1 MNPSNPCD
9 TQNFEKAFLD
19 MKPVISDEIDAYE
32 VQEQERID
40 TEFAD
45 SEGLIEIS
53 SPRVSHLPEGT
64 VGDSE
69 GYTSNNQHP
78 IVIHAAKAVLGADN
92 QDGESGRGIASK
104 MPVDLE
110 GDFAK
115 QTIIKTRFVDLRQ
128 SPHLTQRTL
137 EPSECEPHPS
147 TPVLNSFL
155 LPMLPCL

>member
-19 MKPVISDEIDAYE
+19 MKPVISDEIDGDE

-40 TEFAD
+40 IEFPD
-45 SEGLIEIS
+45 SEDLIAIS
-53 SPRVSHLPEGT
+53 SPCVSHLPEGP
-64 VGDSE
+64 VGDPE

-78 IVIHAAKAVLGADN
+78 IVIHAAKADHGADN
-92 QDGESGRGIASK
+92 QDGESRRGIAPK

-115 QTIIKTRFVDLRQ
+115 QTILKTRFVALRQ

-147 TPVLNSFL
+147 TPILNSFL
-155 LPMLPCL
+155 LPMLSCL

>member
-1 MNPSNPCD
+1 MNPSIPCD

-19 MKPVISDEIDAYE
+19 MKPVISDEIDPYE

-40 TEFAD
+40 MEFAD
-45 SEGLIEIS
+45 SEDLIGIS
-53 SPRVSHLPEGT
+53 SPRVSNLPEGT

-78 IVIHAAKAVLGADN
+78 IVIDGAKGAHGADI
-92 QDGESGRGIASK
+92 QDRESGKGIAPK

-110 GDFAK
+110 GDLAK
-115 QTIIKTRFVDLRQ
+115 HTFLKTRFVALRQ
-128 SPHLTQRTL
+128 SPHLTQPTL

-147 TPVLNSFL
+147 THILNLFL